1 MSEKRKESIK
11 PSIIAVIVLVVIA
24 LISGALLSILQDVL
38 FVSNEERTARAL
50 KKVYASESYTDI
62 EINAEYK
69 ERTITYYYF
78 KTNKETQDTT
88 TVTGLYRADDGT
100 IIIGASGV
108 KSWNEKG
115 FAEIMM
121 AVGDDGVIKA
131 AVVSTFNGDD
141 KATSVNQ
148 KYINNT
154 YVGKNVFDNPNF
166 TMRPTD
172 STLNNVDISAGAT
185 ARTSMESVASA
196 MSMAVWYLNQVDI
209 LGGAQ

>member
-24 LISGALLSILQDVL
+24 LISGALLSILNDVL
-38 FVSNEERTARAL
+38 YVSDEERTARAL
-50 KKVYASESYTDI
+50 AKVYASESYTDI
-62 EINAEYK
+62 EIDAEYK

-78 KTNKETQDTT
+78 KTNAEATDTT
-88 TVTGLYRADDGT
+88 TVTDLYRADDGT
-100 IIIGASGV
+100 IIVGATGV
-108 KSWNEKG
+108 NGWNG
-115 FAEIMM
+115 RAQIMM

-166 TMRPTD
+166 TMRPSGAND
-172 STLNNVDISAGAT
+172 VDISAGAT

>member
-1 MSEKRKESIK
+1 MSEQRKESIK
-11 PSIIAVIVLVVIA
+11 PSIIAVIVLVAIA
-24 LISGALLSILQDVL
+24 LISGALLSILNDVL
-38 FVSNEERTARAL
+38 YVSDEERTARAL
-50 KKVYASESYTDI
+50 AKVYSSESYDTLDI
-62 EINAEYK
+62 DNNYKTREIS
-69 ERTITYYYF
+69 YYYF
-78 KTNKETQDTT
+78 KTNATT
-88 TVTGLYRADDGT
+88 NGTVTVTDLFKAADGTVIVGATGVLGWTGNAQVMIAVKNDGT
-100 IIIGASGV
+100 II
-108 KSWNEKG
+108 
-115 FAEIMM
+115 
-121 AVGDDGVIKA
+121 A

-166 TMRPTD
+166 TMRPSAD
-172 STLNNVDISAGAT
+172 GDVDISAGAT